1 MNHHFAILF
10 LVFQIRNVFLSVLA
24 LDFQD
29 YIGEESLQQVIEV
42 QNSRPSDLI
51 TINGVLQFDR
61 GNKIS
66 KGNYSRVYGGN
77 FNGEEVAVKRVQ
89 LLAAVKSREQN
100 KIIEKKLSRL
110 NHPNIVQF
118 KCHEDDVDF
127 R

>member
-1 MNHHFAILF
+1 M
-10 LVFQIRNVFLSVLA
+10 QS
-24 LDFQD
+24 
-29 YIGEESLQQVIEV
+29 
-42 QNSRPSDLI
+42 SRPPESIKIVGD
-51 TINGVLQFDR
+51 LQFDR
-61 GNKIS
+61 ENRIGE
-66 KGNYSRVYGGN
+66 GGYGAVFRGT

-118 KCHEDDVDF
+118 KHYQDDDDF